1 MDSGLCRLQ
10 INKWGEKV
18 KAGSSCAR
26 EWLIMGYVGFFN
38 ANSSEHKHLLFKI
51 YGGLIVEE
59 MPF

>member
-1 MDSGLCRLQ
+1 MD
-10 INKWGEKV
+10 
-18 KAGSSCAR
+18 
-26 EWLIMGYVGFFN
+26 YVGFN